1 MWSLPV
7 SRVSSDTIHHAY
19 SLPNPYH
26 HVHCCNITAND
37 SLSTQIL
44 TYYSWSCYAFSKLIR
59 YLGPW
64 SLSFHEATVTTDP
77 DKLALLAI
85 PIRGRLSSF
94 FSAYILFRK
103 KSILQPPTIAL
114 IRFSTSMYKIRNIAT
129 SNLDF
134 NFITVPGR
142 FFLFFSLSPT
152 LIAREK

>member
-94 FSAYILFRK
+94 FLHIFCFG
-103 KSILQPPTIAL
+103 KSPFYNLQLLRWRDFQPRCTKPEILQPPTIKTVWISTL
-114 IRFSTSMYKIRNIAT
+114 SLFQGGFS
-129 SNLDF
+129 
-134 NFITVPGR
+134 
-142 FFLFFSLSPT
+142 FFCSLQ
-152 LIAREK
+152 I